1 MKSLEKYY
9 KAKERFGT
17 SLCIGIDPDY
27 EKIPSIFP
35 KNAKGI
41 GEFSRVIIDITKDIA
56 TAYKINF
63 AFFEYFGSAGL
74 NAIEEILIHVPS
86 ETFTIADAKR
96 GDIGNSSKFYAKSI
110 FEHFNFDS
118 ITVNPLMGRD
128 SIAPFFEF
136 TDKLVFLL
144 GITSNSGANDFL
156 KTRSDNKLLFE
167 NIFTK
172 TKEWFSDENLG
183 FVTGATQIEEF
194 SKARILAPNNLFLIP
209 GVGAQGGDLEL
220 LKKQKLDPCLINVS
234 RDILFASNKID
245 FAEKARVKA
254 LDYSKLF

>member
-1 MKSLEKYY
+1 MKSIEKYFL
-9 KAKERFGT
+9 AKERFGT

-74 NAIEEILIHVPS
+74 NAIEEILIHIPS
-86 ETFTIADAKR
+86 ESFTIADAKR

-110 FEHFNFDS
+110 FEHFKFDS
-118 ITVNPLMGRD
+118 ITVNPLMGKD

-136 TDKLVFLL
+136 AEKLVFLL
-144 GITSNSGANDFL
+144 GITSNTGANDFL
-156 KTRSDNKLLFE
+156 KTKSGDKLLFE
-167 NIFTK
+167 NIFSK
-172 TKEWFSDENLG
+172 TREWFSDENLG
-183 FVTGATQIEEF
+183 FVTGATQIDEF
-194 SKARILAPNNLFLIP
+194 KRARELAPNNLFLIP
-209 GVGAQGGDLEL
+209 GVGAQGGDIQE
-220 LKKQKLDPCLINVS
+220 LKKQKLEPCLINVS

-245 FAEKARVKA
+245 FAEKARIKA
-254 LDYSKLF
+254 LEYAKLF

>member
-1 MKSLEKYY
+1 MKTIEKYY
-9 KAKERFGT
+9 NCKERFKT

-27 EKIPSIFP
+27 EKIPAIFP

-41 GEFSRVIIDITKDIA
+41 AEFARIIIDSTRDIA
-56 TAYKINF
+56 AAYKVNF
-63 AFFEYFGSAGL
+63 AFFEIFGSAGM
-74 NAIEEILIHVPS
+74 NAIEEFVTYIPS
-86 ETFTIADAKR
+86 QTFTIADAKR
-96 GDIGNSSKFYAKSI
+96 GDIGNTSKFYARSV

-136 TDKLVFLL
+136 KDKLIFLL

-156 KTRSDNKLLFE
+156 KTKSDDKFLFE

-172 TKEWFSDENLG
+172 TREWFSDENLG

-194 SKARILAPNNLFLIP
+194 KRARELAPDNLFLIP
-209 GVGAQGGDLEL
+209 GVGAQGGDIQE
-220 LKKQKLDPCLINVS
+220 LKKQKLEPCLINVS

-245 FAEKARVKA
+245 FAEKARAKA
-254 LDYSKLF
+254 LEYAKLF